1 MSESVVFQNLGES
14 IQSVLD
20 VMKQASM
27 SPQVSQLMTLI
38 SMSITIMIMIKGYA
52 ILAGK
57 TQNPLREL
65 LWDMTIKAIIICFC
79 LNLNNWLTLV
89 IDALNGIYEWAGGGT
104 TLYVKL
110 DDMFAKVLD
119 LNAQIWQMQ
128 SGLLGEDGAIVG
140 VISSL
145 LVFLG
150 FGVGAVSTLIVLVI
164 TSFSQTLLVALAP
177 LMFFCLFYGFL
188 RNTFNQWIN
197 LLLNNTLTILLV
209 SMFFNSVLS
218 ELQTKIIAL
227 TAKAEHNLLLV
238 GMQILLAGLLLGVLS
253 GIASKIA
260 QQLAQ
265 VSLENVMSSG
275 ATQMA
280 TMAGGA
286 TGFILGKTMNAAPVN
301 IAKGAAGFMANKA
314 LHYASKKA
322 FGGAKDLLK
331 KARNE

>member
-177 LMFFCLFYGFL
+177 LMFFC
-188 RNTFNQWIN
+188 
-197 LLLNNTLTILLV
+197 
-209 SMFFNSVLS
+209 
-218 ELQTKIIAL
+218 
-227 TAKAEHNLLLV
+227 
-238 GMQILLAGLLLGVLS
+238 
-253 GIASKIA
+253 
-260 QQLAQ
+260 
-265 VSLENVMSSG
+265 
-275 ATQMA
+275 
-280 TMAGGA
+280 
-286 TGFILGKTMNAAPVN
+286 
-301 IAKGAAGFMANKA
+301 
-314 LHYASKKA
+314 
-322 FGGAKDLLK
+322 
-331 KARNE
+331 